1 MTKLP
6 VSFRNIVS
14 HKKQLPDWLKLTIVR
29 AGLIGDANMDQ
40 RDFCSFYSFF
50 LNLFFSFDR
59 QRHGPIKDLKR
70 REYKSKTNKLS
81 QF

>member
-14 HKKQLPDWLKLTIVR
+14 QEKQLPDWLKLTIVR
-29 AGLIGDANMDQ
+29 AGLIGDANTDQ
-40 RDFCSFYSFF
+40 RDFCSFYSF

-59 QRHGPIKDLKR
+59 HRHGP
-70 REYKSKTNKLS
+70 KS
-81 QF
+81 